1 MPILEASNVIRL
13 YKQYDVTIT
22 AVDLSLIHI

>member
-1 MPILEASNVIRL
+1 MSNGYAVEMKDITKKFGGL
-13 YKQYDVTIT
+13 T